1 MDSIATEQKAGVDDR
16 FDSARITAAVDALAE
31 QYQGREDAF
40 RTAMAQLL
48 KAELIAARDAAQAI
62 LLKDRHGRRCAER
75 LCHVQDEI
83 IRILY
88 SAATRHLYRSPIPS
102 GAERMAVVATGGYG
116 RGLMA
121 PESDIDLLFIL
132 PYKQTAWGEQVA
144 EAILYCLWDMGLKVG
159 HATRSVDESIRQA
172 RGDMTIRTAILET
185 RFLTGDK
192 PLYEELVERFDK
204 EVVQGT
210 ASEFVTA
217 KLAEREERHRRGG
230 QSRYLVEPN
239 VKDGKGALRD
249 LHTLFWI
256 AKYVYRV
263 RDTHE
268 LVARGVFDA
277 QEYRSFRRC
286 ADFLWS
292 VRCNLHFYSG
302 RAEERLSFDLQREIA
317 IRLGYTSHPGMQD
330 VERFMKHYF
339 LVAKEVGNLTA
350 ILCAK
355 LEDQQAKPAPVLS
368 RMMARLRPTAAKR
381 RVPDSDDFIV
391 DNNRINVAAPD
402 VFKHDPVN
410 LIRIFRLAQ
419 KNNLAFHP
427 DAMRDVTR
435 SLGLINAGLRENPE
449 ANRLF
454 MEILTSDNAEI
465 VLRRMNETGV
475 LGHFIRAFGKIVSM
489 MQFNMYHHY
498 TVDEHLIRCIGFLQ
512 DIERGGIEEF
522 TLASD
527 LMRKSR
533 PEHRAVIYIA
543 TLLHDVAKGRPED
556 HSIAG
561 AKVAR
566 RLCPR
571 LGFSPADTELV
582 AWLIEEH
589 LTMSTVAQSRDLSD
603 RKTIE
608 NFAAVVQSVEQ
619 MKLLTILTTADIRG
633 VGPGVWNGWKAQ
645 LLRSLYYETEPV
657 LTGGFSE
664 VDRGKTSCGRARR
677 IPHGLRRM
685 AEGRARRLYRPA
697 LSRLLAQGRAAAQ
710 DPPRPLRPLQRAGRA
725 QAGDQCR
732 LRRGARRHRADDLC
746 RRPSLAAVDHRGR
759 LCLGRRQHRRCSDLH
774 HDRRPRARHDLD
786 LPGIRPR
793 RGRGSARHA
802 HRRDDRRRAGGQAA
816 PARSRGAAHRTQQGK
831 AVRDRAGS
839 DHQQP
844 VVRPLHRDRGLGP
857 RPARPALRADHGHLQ
872 TQSQHRLGPCR
883 DLRRA
888 RARRVLRHRPPGRP
902 DQRADAAGRDQER
915 ADPCDGRRQG
925 GAAGCVGRR
934 KVPRKRS
941 PLVIPGW
948 PEGPGPESIPQ
959 LVDMDSQVRNRAP

>member
-1 MDSIATEQKAGVDDR
+1 MDSVATEHKPEADDR
-16 FDSARITAAVDALAE
+16 FDTARITAAVNALAE
-31 QYQGREDAF
+31 KHEGREDAF

-48 KAELIAARDAAQAI
+48 KAELIAARAAAQAI

-75 LCHVQDEI
+75 LCYVQDEI

-88 SAATRHLYRSPIPS
+88 SAATRHLYRSPIPT

-185 RFLTGDK
+185 RFLTGDQ
-192 PLYEELVERFDK
+192 PLYDELVARFDK
-204 EVVQGT
+204 DVVQGT

-263 RDTHE
+263 RDTDE
-268 LVARGVFDA
+268 LVERGVFDA
-277 QEYRSFRRC
+277 QEYRTFRRC

-302 RAEERLSFDLQREIA
+302 RPEERLSFDLQREIA
-317 IRLGYTSHPGMQD
+317 VRLGYTSHPGMQD

-368 RMMARLRPTAAKR
+368 RMMARLRPTPVKR

-435 SLGLINAGLRENPE
+435 SLGLINAQMRENPE

-498 TVDEHLIRCIGFLQ
+498 TVDEHLIRCVGFLQ
-512 DIERGGIEEF
+512 EIERGGIEEF
-522 TLASD
+522 ALASD
-527 LMRKSR
+527 LMRKIR
-533 PEHRAVIYIA
+533 PEHRSVIYIV
-543 TLLHDVAKGRPED
+543 TLLHDIAKGRPED

-571 LGFSPADTELV
+571 LGFSAADTELI

-664 VDRGKTSCGRARR
+664 VDRGKRLTAAYAEFRMAFAEWPADELDAYIGRHYPAYWLKVELPRKIRHARFVRSSEQAGHKLAINVGFDEVRGVTELTIFAADHPWLLSIIAGACASAGANIVDAQIYTTTDGRALDTISISREYDR
-677 IPHGLRRM
+677 DED
-685 AEGRARRLYRPA
+685 EGRRATRIGEMIEDVLEGKLRLPEVVARRTVRSKARPFVIEPEVTINNQWSDRYTVIEVSGLDRPGLLYELTTA
-697 LSRLLAQGRAAAQ
+697 ISKLNLNIASAHVATFGE
-710 DPPRPLRPLQRAGRA
+710 
-725 QAGDQCR
+725 
-732 LRRGARRHRADDLC
+732 
-746 RRPSLAAVDHRGR
+746 
-759 LCLGRRQHRRCSDLH
+759 
-774 HDRRPRARHDLD
+774 RARDVFYVTDL
-786 LPGIRPR
+786 LGAQINAPTR
-793 RGRGSARHA
+793 
-802 HRRDDRRRAGGQAA
+802 QAA
-816 PARSRGAAHRTQQGK
+816 IKSALTHVMAGEK
-831 AVRDRAGS
+831 AV
-839 DHQQP
+839 QP
-844 VVRPLHRDRGLGP
+844 
-857 RPARPALRADHGHLQ
+857 
-872 TQSQHRLGPCR
+872 
-883 DLRRA
+883 
-888 RARRVLRHRPPGRP
+888 
-902 DQRADAAGRDQER
+902 AA
-915 ADPCDGRRQG
+915 
-925 GAAGCVGRR
+925 
-934 KVPRKRS
+934 
-941 PLVIPGW
+941 
-948 PEGPGPESIPQ
+948 
-959 LVDMDSQVRNRAP
+959 

>member
-1 MDSIATEQKAGVDDR
+1 MDSVAIEKKPETDDR
-16 FDSARITAAVDALAE
+16 FDTARITAAVDALAE
-31 QYQGREDAF
+31 KHEGREDAF

-48 KAELIAARDAAQAI
+48 KAELIAARAAAQAI

-192 PLYEELVERFDK
+192 PLYDELVERFDK

-268 LVARGVFDA
+268 LVGRGVFDA

-292 VRCNLHFYSG
+292 VRCNLHFYCS

-317 IRLGYTSHPGMQD
+317 VRLGYTSHPGMQD

-368 RMMARLRPTAAKR
+368 RMMARLRPSTVKR
-381 RVPDSDDFIV
+381 RVPESDDFIV

-522 TLASD
+522 ALASD
-527 LMRKSR
+527 LMRKTR

-571 LGFSPADTELV
+571 LGFSQADTELV

-619 MKLLTILTTADIRG
+619 MKLLTVLTTADIRG

-664 VDRGKTSCGRARR
+664 VDRGKRLAAAHAEFRMAFAEWPKDELDAYIGRHYPAYWLKVELPRKIRHARFVRSSEQAGHKLAINVGFDEVRGVTELTIFAADHPWLLSIIAGACASAGANIVDAQIYTTTDGRALDTISISREYDR
-677 IPHGLRRM
+677 DED
-685 AEGRARRLYRPA
+685 EGRRATRIGEMIEDVLEGKLRLPEAVARRTVRSKAKPFVIEPEVTINNQWSDRYTVIEVSGLDRPGLLYELTTAISKLNLNIASAHVATFGERARDVFYVTDLLGAQINAPTRQAAIKSA
-697 LSRLLAQGRAAAQ
+697 LTHVM
-710 DPPRPLRPLQRAGRA
+710 
-725 QAGDQCR
+725 AGD
-732 LRRGARRHRADDLC
+732 
-746 RRPSLAAVDHRGR
+746 
-759 LCLGRRQHRRCSDLH
+759 
-774 HDRRPRARHDLD
+774 
-786 LPGIRPR
+786 
-793 RGRGSARHA
+793 
-802 HRRDDRRRAGGQAA
+802 
-816 PARSRGAAHRTQQGK
+816 K
-831 AVRDRAGS
+831 AV
-839 DHQQP
+839 QP
-844 VVRPLHRDRGLGP
+844 
-857 RPARPALRADHGHLQ
+857 
-872 TQSQHRLGPCR
+872 
-883 DLRRA
+883 
-888 RARRVLRHRPPGRP
+888 
-902 DQRADAAGRDQER
+902 AA
-915 ADPCDGRRQG
+915 
-925 GAAGCVGRR
+925 
-934 KVPRKRS
+934 
-941 PLVIPGW
+941 
-948 PEGPGPESIPQ
+948 
-959 LVDMDSQVRNRAP
+959 

>member
-1 MDSIATEQKAGVDDR
+1 MGMDSVVTAPRSEADER
-16 FDSARITAAVDALAE
+16 FDSVRIAAAVDALAAKHA
-31 QYQGREDAF
+31 GREDQF
-40 RTAMAQLL
+40 RAAVAQLL
-48 KAELIAARDAAQAI
+48 KAELTAARAVAQQV
-62 LLKDRHGRRCAER
+62 LLRDRHGRRCAER
-75 LCHVQDEI
+75 LCFVQDEI

-88 SAATRHLYRSPIPS
+88 AAATRHLYHSPIPS

-185 RFLTGDK
+185 RFLTGDQ
-192 PLYEELVERFDK
+192 PLYNELVARFDK

-210 ASEFVTA
+210 AAEFVTA
-217 KLAEREERHRRGG
+217 KLAEREERHRRAG

-239 VKDGKGALRD
+239 VKDGKGGLRD

-263 RDTHE
+263 RKTDE
-268 LVARGVFDA
+268 LLERGVFDA
-277 QEYRSFRRC
+277 QEYRTFRRC

-292 VRCNLHFYSG
+292 VRCNIHFFSG
-302 RAEERLSFDLQREIA
+302 RAEERLSFDMQREIA

-339 LVAKEVGNLTA
+339 LVAKDVGDLTA

-355 LEDQQAKPAPVLS
+355 LEDQQAKPEPVLS
-368 RMMARLRPTAAKR
+368 RMMARFRPSTNRR
-381 RVPDSDDFIV
+381 RVPDGDDFIV
-391 DNNRINVAAPD
+391 DNNRINLAAPD

-427 DAMRDVTR
+427 DAMRTVTR
-435 SLGLINAGLRENPE
+435 SLKLVNAALRENPE

-454 MEILTSDNAEI
+454 MEILTSNDAET

-498 TVDEHLIRCIGFLQ
+498 TVDEHLLRCVGYLQ
-512 DIERGGIEEF
+512 DIERGGNEEF
-522 TLASD
+522 TVASD
-527 LMRKSR
+527 LMRKIR
-533 PEHRAVIYIA
+533 PEHRAVIYIT
-543 TLLHDVAKGRPED
+543 TLLHDIAKGRPED

-571 LGFSPADTELV
+571 LGFNAADTELV
-582 AWLIEEH
+582 AWLIEQH

-645 LLRSLYYETEPV
+645 LLRTLYYETEPV

-664 VDRGKTSCGRARR
+664 VNRARR
-677 IPHGLRRM
+677 IAVAQAEFRAEFTEWPEQELNAYIGRHYPAYWLKVELPRKIRHARFLRASEAAGHKLAINVGFDEARGVTELTIL
-685 AEGRARRLYRPA
+685 AIDHPWLLSIIAGACASAGANIVDAQIYTTTDGRALDTIAISREYDRDEDEGRRATRIGEMIEDVLEGKLRLPEVVARRSNRGKARPFVVEPEVIINNQWSDRYTVIEVSGLDRPGLLYQLTTAISKLNLNIASAHVATFGERARDVFYVTDLLGAQISAPTRQAAIKSA
-697 LSRLLAQGRAAAQ
+697 LIHLLANDEDLAQPAA
-710 DPPRPLRPLQRAGRA
+710 
-725 QAGDQCR
+725 
-732 LRRGARRHRADDLC
+732 
-746 RRPSLAAVDHRGR
+746 
-759 LCLGRRQHRRCSDLH
+759 
-774 HDRRPRARHDLD
+774 
-786 LPGIRPR
+786 
-793 RGRGSARHA
+793 
-802 HRRDDRRRAGGQAA
+802 
-816 PARSRGAAHRTQQGK
+816 
-831 AVRDRAGS
+831 
-839 DHQQP
+839 
-844 VVRPLHRDRGLGP
+844 
-857 RPARPALRADHGHLQ
+857 
-872 TQSQHRLGPCR
+872 
-883 DLRRA
+883 
-888 RARRVLRHRPPGRP
+888 
-902 DQRADAAGRDQER
+902 
-915 ADPCDGRRQG
+915 
-925 GAAGCVGRR
+925 
-934 KVPRKRS
+934 
-941 PLVIPGW
+941 
-948 PEGPGPESIPQ
+948 
-959 LVDMDSQVRNRAP
+959 

>member
-1 MDSIATEQKAGVDDR
+1 MDSVATEHRPEVDDR
-16 FDSARITAAVDALAE
+16 FDTARITAAVDALAE
-31 QYQGREDAF
+31 KHEGREDAF
-40 RTAMAQLL
+40 RTAVAHLL
-48 KAELIAARDAAQAI
+48 KAELIAARAAAQAI

-185 RFLTGDK
+185 RFLTGDQ
-192 PLYEELVERFDK
+192 PLYDELVARFDK
-204 EVVQGT
+204 DVVQGT

-263 RDTHE
+263 RDTDE
-268 LVARGVFDA
+268 LVERDVFDA

-292 VRCNLHFYSG
+292 VRCNLHFHCG

-317 IRLGYTSHPGMQD
+317 VRLGYTSHPGMQD

-368 RMMARLRPTAAKR
+368 RMMARLRPTPAKR

-512 DIERGGIEEF
+512 DIERGGVEEF

-527 LMRKSR
+527 LMRKTR

-664 VDRGKTSCGRARR
+664 VDRGKRLAAAHAEFRMAFAEWPKDELDAYIGRHYPAYWLKVELARKIRHARFVRSSEQAGHKLAINVGFDEVRGVTELTIFAADHPWLLSIIAGACASAGANIVDAQIYTTTDGRALDTISISREYDR
-677 IPHGLRRM
+677 DED
-685 AEGRARRLYRPA
+685 EGRRATRIGEMIEDVLEGKLRLPEVVARRTVRSKARPFVIEPEVTINNQWSDRYTVIEVSGLDRPGLLYELTTAISKLNLNIASAHVATFGERARDVFYVTDLLGAQLNAPTRQAAIKSA
-697 LSRLLAQGRAAAQ
+697 LTHVM
-710 DPPRPLRPLQRAGRA
+710 
-725 QAGDQCR
+725 AGDK
-732 LRRGARRHRADDLC
+732 
-746 RRPSLAAVDHRGR
+746 AV
-759 LCLGRRQHRRCSDLH
+759 
-774 HDRRPRARHDLD
+774 
-786 LPGIRPR
+786 
-793 RGRGSARHA
+793 
-802 HRRDDRRRAGGQAA
+802 AA
-816 PARSRGAAHRTQQGK
+816 PAA
-831 AVRDRAGS
+831 
-839 DHQQP
+839 
-844 VVRPLHRDRGLGP
+844 
-857 RPARPALRADHGHLQ
+857 
-872 TQSQHRLGPCR
+872 
-883 DLRRA
+883 
-888 RARRVLRHRPPGRP
+888 
-902 DQRADAAGRDQER
+902 
-915 ADPCDGRRQG
+915 
-925 GAAGCVGRR
+925 
-934 KVPRKRS
+934 
-941 PLVIPGW
+941 
-948 PEGPGPESIPQ
+948 
-959 LVDMDSQVRNRAP
+959 

>member
-1 MDSIATEQKAGVDDR
+1 MDSIATQTRPAADHR
-16 FDSARITAAVDALAE
+16 FDTPRVTGEIDALAAKH
-31 QYQGREDAF
+31 QGQEDVF
-40 RTAMAQLL
+40 RSAVAKLL
-48 KAELIAARDAAQAI
+48 KAELHNASAEAETG

-75 LCHVQDEI
+75 LCFVQDEI
-83 IRILY
+83 IRMLFA
-88 SAATRHLYRSPIPS
+88 AATRHLYRSPIPS

-185 RFLTGDK
+185 RFLTGDQA
-192 PLYEELVERFDK
+192 LYDELVARFDN

-210 ASEFVTA
+210 AAEFVTA
-217 KLAEREERHRRGG
+217 KLAEREERHRRAG

-239 VKDGKGALRD
+239 VKDGKGGLRD

-263 RDTHE
+263 RDTGE

-277 QEYRSFRRC
+277 QEYRTFRRC
-286 ADFLWS
+286 EDFLWS
-292 VRCNLHFYSG
+292 VRCNIHFISG
-302 RAEERLSFDLQREIA
+302 RPEERLSFDLQRDIA
-317 IRLGYTSHPGMQD
+317 VRLGYTSHPGMQD

-339 LVAKEVGNLTA
+339 LIAKDVGDLTA

-355 LEDQQAKPAPVLS
+355 LEDQQAKPAPALS
-368 RMMARLRPTAAKR
+368 RMMARLRPGMQRR
-381 RVPDSDDFIV
+381 RVPGSDDFIV
-391 DNNRINVAAPD
+391 DNNRINLATPD
-402 VFKHDPVN
+402 VFKQDPVN
-410 LIRIFRLAQ
+410 LLRLFRLAQ
-419 KNNLAFHP
+419 QNNLAFHP
-427 DAMRDVTR
+427 DAMRSVTR
-435 SLGLINAGLRENPE
+435 SLKLINTELRENPE

-454 MEILTSDNAEI
+454 MEILTSENAET

-498 TVDEHLIRCIGFLQ
+498 TVDEHLLRCVGFLQ
-512 DIERGGIEEF
+512 EIERGGSDEF
-522 TLASD
+522 IVASD
-527 LMRKSR
+527 LMRKIQ

-543 TLLHDVAKGRPED
+543 VLLHDIAKGRPED

-571 LGFSPADTELV
+571 LGFSTVHTELV

-589 LTMSTVAQSRDLSD
+589 LVMSTVAQSRDLSD

-645 LLRSLYYETEPV
+645 LLRTLYYETEPV

-664 VDRGKTSCGRARR
+664 VNRAQR
-677 IPHGLRRM
+677 I
-685 AEGRARRLYRPA
+685 
-697 LSRLLAQGRAAAQ
+697 AAAQ
-710 DPPRPLRPLQRAGRA
+710 AEFRAAFTEWPEQELDVYIARHYSAYWLKVELGRKIRQARFLRASEAAGHKLAINVGFDEARGVTELTILAIDHPWLLSIIAGACASAGANIVDAQIYTTTDGRALDTVAISREYDRDEDEGRRATRIGEMIEDVLEGKLRLPEVMAKRAVSKGKPRPFVVEPEVTLNNQWSDRYTVIEVSGLDRPGLLYQLTTAISKLNLNIASAHVATFGE
-725 QAGDQCR
+725 
-732 LRRGARRHRADDLC
+732 
-746 RRPSLAAVDHRGR
+746 
-759 LCLGRRQHRRCSDLH
+759 
-774 HDRRPRARHDLD
+774 RARDVFYVTDL
-786 LPGIRPR
+786 LGAQINAPTR
-793 RGRGSARHA
+793 
-802 HRRDDRRRAGGQAA
+802 QAA
-816 PARSRGAAHRTQQGK
+816 IK
-831 AVRDRAGS
+831 RA
-839 DHQQP
+839 
-844 VVRPLHRDRGLGP
+844 LI
-857 RPARPALRADHGHLQ
+857 HL
-872 TQSQHRLGPCR
+872 LANG
-883 DLRRA
+883 
-888 RARRVLRHRPPGRP
+888 
-902 DQRADAAGRDQER
+902 DAAEK
-915 ADPCDGRRQG
+915 P
-925 GAAGCVGRR
+925 AA
-934 KVPRKRS
+934 
-941 PLVIPGW
+941 
-948 PEGPGPESIPQ
+948 
-959 LVDMDSQVRNRAP
+959 